1 MGWVQLPQGAP
12 PMQCS
17 RSRVARALRSS
28 SALVS
33 RPSVLFASLACTLVF
48 VAQASAT
55 RIVLNADDDDGGAHF
70 FTVQIH
76 EADSRHT
83 SGVQN
88 SRVEDRDL
96 YSRKLKF
103 TITNHHP
110 SGSSTTT
117 NVLGGNSIFSNGF
130 GIQDTNKS
138 DPVSTVPEPS
148 SLLLMSAGLFGLG
161 TVLRNR
167 LARRSH

>member
-1 MGWVQLPQGAP
+1 
-12 PMQCS
+12 MQ
-17 RSRVARALRSS
+17 RSRGRLADALRSS

-33 RPSVLFASLACTLVF
+33 RHSVLSASLACMLVF

-55 RIVLNADDDDGGAHF
+55 RIAPDADDDDGGAHF
-70 FTVQIH
+70 FTVQIQ
-76 EADSRHT
+76 EADSRNT

-88 SRVEDRDL
+88 SRVEDRDV

-103 TITNHHP
+103 TITNHP
-110 SGSSTTT
+110 ASGSSTTT
-117 NVLGGNSIFSNGF
+117 SVLGGNGIFSNGF
-130 GIQDTNKS
+130 GIQDTKKN
-138 DPVSTVPEPS
+138 DPVSAVPEPS